1 MNVVVRLIL
10 KGIFGCIALAL
21 VGINLPVLAQKIEVP
36 SNSEAPPAIGKRVF
50 ADVEGGYE
58 IELDNGWRTE
68 LAVENNGR
76 RLTEIIFRDRSYAL
90 LKVKKEKAPDE
101 PLVEGDLV
109 KTLITHEMENDLR
122 FRPDYKF
129 VSQERF
135 VNSVARGA
143 LLQFTY
149 KRVGKLMTGRYYY
162 LQTTPDTVW
171 VLRFIGEKTYLDPFR
186 YQTDQLARSFKPLP

>member
-1 MNVVVRLIL
+1 MNEVVRFTL
-10 KGIFGCIALAL
+10 KAIFGCIALVLAGL
-21 VGINLPVLAQKIEVP
+21 TTPVLAQKIEVP
-36 SNSEAPPAIGKRVF
+36 ASSEAPPAIGKRVF

-58 IELDNGWRTE
+58 LELDNGWRTE
-68 LAVENNGR
+68 VAVENNGR
-76 RLTEIIFRDRSYAL
+76 RITEIIFRDRSYAL

-109 KTLITHEMENDLR
+109 KTLISREMENDLR

-129 VSQERF
+129 VNQERY
-135 VNSVARGA
+135 VNSIGRGA

-162 LQTTPDTVW
+162 LQTAPDTVW